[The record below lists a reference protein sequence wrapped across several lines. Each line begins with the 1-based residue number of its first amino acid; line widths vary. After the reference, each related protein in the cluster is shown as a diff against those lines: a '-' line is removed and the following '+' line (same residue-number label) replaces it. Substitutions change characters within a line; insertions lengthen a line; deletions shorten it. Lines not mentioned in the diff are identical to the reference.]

1 MPPRYIPGVS
11 TSPPPVRRGVTW
23 PRWLP
28 GPPWLVAAAAAVLG
42 LWLAEPLH
50 RSAVATVSA
59 AELAA
64 FGFVI
69 AFLLRRSAGWPAL
82 GAAGA
87 GLFLGALCLAGT
99 AGIALVVLLL
109 GAAALTA
116 ILRR

>member
-1 MPPRYIPGVS
+1 MTS
-11 TSPPPVRRGVTW
+11 SPPPVRPGLRW

-50 RSAVATVSA
+50 RSRVATVSA

-64 FGFVI
+64 FGLVI

-87 GLFLGALCLAGT
+87 GLLLGALCLAGT
-99 AGIALVVLLL
+99 LGIAIVVVLL
-109 GAAALTA
+109 GAAAATA
-116 ILRR
+116 LLRR

>member
-1 MPPRYIPGVS
+1 M
-11 TSPPPVRRGVTW
+11 
-23 PRWLP
+23 
-28 GPPWLVAAAAAVLG
+28 WLVAAAAAVLG

-69 AFLLRRSAGWPAL
+69 AFLLRRSAGWPAM

-87 GLFLGALCLAGT
+87 GLLLGALCLAGPL
-99 AGIALVVLLL
+99 GIAVVVVLLA
-109 GAAALTA
+109 AAALTA
-116 ILRR
+116 VLRR